1 MNYVQNLDRLLGLC
15 EKLYNQLVLI
25 EKNNEFEQEE
35 GELKQALRKLIIA
48 EAIQKKHII
57 CVTGLQGVGKTSLM
71 QLYYGIDFKKMNITE
86 ARGEKIPVMI
96 SEKKNCTEICF
107 YSVELW
113 KDENNTYFSR
123 RSPITSEEF
132 CEKTKNAEE
141 DSEIMY
147 LEMEVPY
154 KYINNEYCSFLLL
167 PGFERRMNYWQ
178 DLVNFAVN
186 TSDVAL
192 FATDYSSF
200 EDGENQKLMERIK
213 EQFGSHSMICAIT
226 HSDQTEKQNIGV
238 KDEIQ
243 NYFGLKDDQ
252 VILTG
257 FYPND
262 LEKHTKWCTEL
273 TNAIQKYNVNG
284 NEKVIFE
291 MISEIKDQVKD
302 SISSIENKLDER
314 KIELNLEKYGI
325 DEELKNFDNQ
335 IKSIRKDWVKRFDDK
350 LQVAEGK
357 SKNCVLEKTAKEDTN
372 AFVDWIKKAGRQI
385 FGENAKAILER
396 QNLLINSLTDEKTSV
411 PRATVAIINSFFD
424 GGDANNLTCN
434 YLLEDKISKGSY
446 EVNISN
452 QKALMN
458 NVSLL
463 LKGKDAVDENGV
475 QLTFNNNVSHTY
487 EMLAE
492 IAVFNYAKR
501 YGEKIKENCP
511 NIIENIE
518 SPTPADLFEKMTE
531 SKKLGLGMFAMAG
544 IDFLP
549 DASFDALTT
558 LAAAL
563 SIPAGAMV
571 GIFAGVMTIAS
582 GVTLTRDINTM
593 ERKLLVQA
601 DEAIHIYYKNIRDS
615 VIADFDD
622 AMARLR
628 KLIGD
633 NLAAIQGVDSNH
645 FALINA
651 RSYVAQL
658 KGDINELYQQM
669 RIESKETKI
678 AGLLTD

>member
-48 EAIQKKHII
+48 EAIQKKQII

-96 SEKKNCTEICF
+96 SEKKDCTEICF
-107 YSVELW
+107 YSVELK

-200 EDGENQKLMERIK
+200 AGGENQKLMERIK
-213 EQFGSHSMICAIT
+213 DQFGSHSMICAIT
-226 HSDQTEKQNIGV
+226 HTDQTEEQNLSV
-238 KDEIQ
+238 KGEIQ
-243 NYFGLKDDQ
+243 RYFELKEDQ
-252 VILTG
+252 IILTG

-262 LEKHTKWCTEL
+262 LEKHTKWCNEL
-273 TNAIQKYNVNG
+273 TNAIQKYNFG
-284 NEKVIFE
+284 SNEKAVYE

-302 SISSIENKLDER
+302 SISSIEDKLDEK

-325 DEELKNFDNQ
+325 DEELKAFDNQ
-335 IKSIRKDWVKRFDDK
+335 IITIRKDWYKRLENELSAAEQESKDYILKKTVK
-350 LQVAEGK
+350 E
-357 SKNCVLEKTAKEDTN
+357 EDEHP
-372 AFVDWIKKAGRQI
+372 FKDWLKKAGKQI
-385 FGENAKAILER
+385 FGENAKDILKRKE
-396 QNLLINSLTDEKTSV
+396 LLKDSLLDGSV
-411 PRATVAIINSFFD
+411 PRCTVAIVKSFFD
-424 GGDANNLTCN
+424 DFESDNLICN
-434 YLLEDKISKGSY
+434 YLLENNIDNGSY
-446 EVNISN
+446 ELNINN
-452 QKALMN
+452 QNALMN
-458 NVSLL
+458 NISLL
-463 LKGKDAVDENGV
+463 LRGKDAVDNNGM
-475 QLTFNNNVSHTY
+475 QLTFNNDVSHTY

-501 YGEKIKENCP
+501 YGEKIRESCP
-511 NIIENIE
+511 EIIENIE
-518 SPTPADLFEKMTE
+518 SPIPADVFEKMSD

-549 DASFDALTT
+549 DASFDVLTT
-558 LAAAL
+558 LAESL
-563 SIPAGAMV
+563 SISTGAMV

-582 GVTLTRDINTM
+582 SVTLTRDINTM
-593 ERKLLVQA
+593 ERKLLEQA
-601 DEAIHIYYKNIRDS
+601 DEAIHIYYKKISDS
-615 VIADFDD
+615 AIEDFDE

-628 KLIGD
+628 KLVGN
-633 NLAAIQGVDSNH
+633 NLAAVQGVDSNH

-651 RSYVAQL
+651 RSYVSKL
-658 KGDINELYQQM
+658 KNDINEMYQQM